1 MRVNRALGAAAALM
15 LALGLGV
22 TGCSSNAGTQS
33 AQSEDSSAQQSSE
46 GPVVK
51 DSTGTDMP
59 QVSGGFGEDPTVTP
73 SKADAPAD
81 ITRQI
86 LVEGEKDATVVE
98 ADDAV
103 SVNYAGYLWDGS
115 LFDSSFGRGE
125 PATFSLNSVISG
137 WKYGLTGTKVGDRVL
152 LVIPSEYGYGA
163 SGQGEI
169 PGDATLVFVVDIV
182 DVYGSNTQALEEAT
196 PTDNA
201 LPDGMLVDGALG
213 TPPRVVF
220 EEGVPSPT
228 VEETIILAEGNGPVV
243 TASDTVVYHYVGTYW
258 GTTESAAS
266 TWDIGAQV
274 LEAGDSLFLGEKVG
288 SRIAMVFPPTAS
300 DQPAMV
306 MIVDIMAAYSK

>member
-1 MRVNRALGAAAALM
+1 MRVNRTLGAAAALV

-22 TGCSSNAGTQS
+22 SGCSSKGSGTS
-33 AQSEDSSAQQSSE
+33 SQSEDVSVQQSSD

-51 DSTGTDMP
+51 DSTGADMP
-59 QVSGGFGEDPTVTP
+59 TVVGDFGEDPTVTP
-73 SKADAPAD
+73 SKSDAPTD

-86 LVEGEKDATVVE
+86 LVEGDEDAAVVG

-152 LVIPSEYGYGA
+152 LVIPPEYGYGA

-182 DVYGSNTQALEEAT
+182 DVYGADTEALKEAV

-201 LPDGMLVDGALG
+201 VPDGMLIEGDLG
-213 TPPRVVF
+213 SPPRVVF

-228 VEETIILAEGNGPVV
+228 VEETIVLAEGQGPVI

-266 TWDIGAQV
+266 TWDVGAQV
-274 LEAGDSLFLGEKVG
+274 LEAGESLFLGEKVG
-288 SRIAMVFPPTAS
+288 SRIVMVFPPTAN

-306 MIVDIMAAYSK
+306 MIVDIMSAYSK